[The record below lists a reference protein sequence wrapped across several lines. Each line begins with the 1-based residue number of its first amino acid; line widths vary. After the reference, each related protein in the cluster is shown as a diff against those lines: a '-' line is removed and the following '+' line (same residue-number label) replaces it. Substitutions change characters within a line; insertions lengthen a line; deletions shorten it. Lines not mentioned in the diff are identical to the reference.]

1 MLRLPAITVS
11 TAHLPS
17 AYLWHTRSALPDA
30 GVLVGVNVLTGGTA
44 FRYDPWACY
53 TAGLIGSP
61 NMLVIGQLGT
71 GKSALVKT
79 YASRQLDAGRAAYV
93 LDPKGEYAALARRH
107 GLQLLRL
114 APHGDDRLNPLDAV
128 AGEPADQ
135 VASRRVALV
144 GALAAGGLGRALS
157 AEERGGLT
165 AAIRALP
172 VDPTLG
178 DLVELL
184 HEPTAEIAAV
194 MRSQPEAVAAGL
206 RDVALELRCLLDG
219 PLAGMVDAR
228 STVELDPAGPGLV
241 VDLSA
246 VFDEPAALTPV
257 MVCVTG
263 WLTHT
268 LARPSPRR
276 RLLLVDEAWALLHAP
291 ATTRW
296 LQAVSK
302 LARRYGVQ
310 LITVVHR
317 LSDLRSQAD
326 DATATARQ
334 ARGLLADADTR
345 VVHYQT
351 PGERAELAELLGL
364 SAAAARLVGELPAH
378 RALWLVGGH
387 PAVVDHLLAPGI
399 DEALVDTD
407 QAMRP

>member
-17 AYLWHTRSALPDA
+17 AYLWHTRSGLPDT
-30 GVLVGVNVLTGGTA
+30 GVLIGLNALTGGTP

-53 TAGLIGSP
+53 SAGVIGSP

-79 YASRQLDAGRAAYV
+79 YTSRQLDAGRTGYV
-93 LDPKGEYAALARRH
+93 LDPKGEYAALAARH
-107 GLQLLRL
+107 GLPLLRL
-114 APHGDDRLNPLDAV
+114 APHGSDRLNPLDA
-128 AGEPADQ
+128 AEGEPAELT
-135 VASRRVALV
+135 AARRAALV
-144 GALAAGGLGRALS
+144 GTLAVGGLGRGLT

-172 VDPTLG
+172 VGPTLG

-184 HEPTAEIAAV
+184 HEPSSGMAAA
-194 MRSQPEAVAAGL
+194 MRSRPTVLAAAL
-206 RDVALELRCLLDG
+206 RDVAFELGELLDG
-219 PLAGMVDAR
+219 PLAGMVDAAT
-228 STVELDPAGPGLV
+228 SVELDPSGPGLV

-246 VFDEPAALTPV
+246 VFDTPALTPV
-257 MVCVTG
+257 MACVTG

-268 LARPSPRR
+268 LAAPSPRR

-302 LARRYGVQ
+302 LARRHGAQ

-317 LSDLRSQAD
+317 LSDLKSQAD
-326 DATATARQ
+326 EPTATARQ

-351 PGERAELAELLGL
+351 PGEGAELAELLGL
-364 SAAAARLVGELPAH
+364 STAAAGCVSELPPH
-378 RALWLVGGH
+378 RALWLVGRH
-387 PAVVDHLLAPGI
+387 PAVVDHLLTPGA